1 MRIVDGPD
9 EVHLLQLGRGG
20 NTNGAA
26 ARKII
31 QAQKENPVELFGG
44 YGLPWKDVL
53 QLNRTL
59 QKSKL

>member
-1 MRIVDGPD
+1 MWTVRMKFIFYS
-9 EVHLLQLGRGG
+9 LGGG
-20 NTNGAA
+20 KIQA

-31 QAQKENPVELFGG
+31 QAQKEKPVDLFGG